1 MGWTFALYKEL
12 YTIIATTI
20 SIVVNYSKRKW
31 FSCEYCTTSP
41 SPCDLCDRRRWVMVM
56 QLMELP
62 NCGWTWGRWKF
73 LHFLEQ
79 KSQQN
84 LVNSR
89 SSPSMRSSFGRLTSG
104 LPPKHH
110 PNIYR
115 QIIPYLE
122 KLWQVCHCNVPEMF
136 NRGNY
141 PKRSSFPVSFYDVF
155 IHSDGWWWWFF
166 YWGIQQ
172 PHGAWC
178 RSFFLRA
185 QEVRQRSFLWW
196 CAPSN
201 KDYNTADEDQKD
213 KIIQDLWHRGKTCQR
228 LQLANWNITIW

>member
-1 MGWTFALYKEL
+1 
-12 YTIIATTI
+12 
-20 SIVVNYSKRKW
+20 
-31 FSCEYCTTSP
+31 
-41 SPCDLCDRRRWVMVM
+41 MVM

-62 NCGWTWGRWKF
+62 NCRWTWDRWKF

-89 SSPSMRSSFGRLTSG
+89 SSPSMRSSFGRLTSD
-104 LPPKHH
+104 LPPKHR
-110 PNIYR
+110 PNMYR

-122 KLWQVCHCNVPEMF
+122 KLWQVCHCNVTEMF
-136 NRGNY
+136 IISRGNY
-141 PKRSSFPVSFYDVF
+141 PPKNLISGEFLWCFHSFRWMMMVVELG
-155 IHSDGWWWWFF
+155 HT
-166 YWGIQQ
+166 
-172 PHGAWC
+172 AAAAAE
-178 RSFFLRA
+178 RAVLNLRA

-213 KIIQDLWHRGKTCQR
+213 KIIQDLWHRGKTYQ
-228 LQLANWNITIW
+228 